1 MGACKSGFMDCL
13 EMIFFIIFWGPL
25 NYGKLKGRQEEGT
38 PEQFSVSCK
47 LGYFGIGKILF
58 NKLTAYFGFA
68 WQLFILLPQK

>member
-1 MGACKSGFMDCL
+1 MVEVHERWFYGLLRYEKKN
-13 EMIFFIIFWGPL
+13 FFFENHSIME
-25 NYGKLKGRQEEGT
+25 NKGGQEDGT

-68 WQLFILLPQK
+68 